1 MIRVHHSNRTEILLS
16 RFLAVTADPPGGVLS
31 PETCVVQSPGMG
43 RWLSQQIAV
52 ARGIAAG
59 IEFPLPASFVWN
71 IYRRVLEN
79 VPERSVFQRESLVWR
94 IMGRLDAHL
103 GDPPFAELNAY
114 LADGP
119 SDLKK
124 FQLSQR
130 IADAFDQYLVYRPE
144 MILGWEN
151 GADEHWQASLWRA
164 LSGGVAESHRARL
177 WKDFRTVAETSLDP
191 SVLPER
197 VSLFGITALAPAYLD
212 VVSDLAAAIEVHV
225 FVLNPC
231 MEYWGDIED
240 ERGLARRRRH
250 WRRRG
255 LKDAAAYFE
264 SGNPLLASLG
274 KVGREFQDQL
284 LEVPSEP
291 MDAFQAPDAGH
302 LLGCMQSDI
311 LELRDGTR
319 EMRVLHGARG
329 WDTSV
334 QLHSCHS
341 QLREVQVLHDRI
353 LEMIETLPSLAP
365 REIVVMAPEIDVYA
379 PLVEAVF
386 GAAHGAR
393 HLPFS
398 IADRSAW
405 AQDPLVDAFFVFLD
419 LGQSRLGLS
428 EVLDWLQIPSVM
440 RRFNLDEQG
449 FEQVRTWASE
459 AGVRWGADS
468 AMRGELGL
476 PESEENTW
484 SFGFDRLFAGY
495 AMPADERLF
504 EGILPYPHIEGA
516 EVAVLG
522 HLRTFVELLVR
533 WRGMLSGRYSA
544 IDWQERVNALLEEF
558 FSPEEAELD
567 GLQSIRDAMQSM
579 VREAQEEGFGGL
591 FGVDLLKASL
601 KPSLG
606 VPSAGGRFLD
616 GGITFCNL
624 VPMRSIPFR
633 VVCLLGMNDDA
644 FPRVQRPVGFDL
656 IARDPRVGDRSRRA
670 DDRYLF
676 LESLLS
682 ARDVFYLSFVGHD
695 QRDNSDKVPAVV
707 ASELLDY
714 LDAAYTMPAADHGDA
729 IRVTC
734 KPAGLRALLLT
745 EHPLQPFSRRCFD
758 PTNTRT
764 WSYGAE
770 WFPSTRPVA
779 GRVFADQPLADEIG
793 EDVTIHL
800 DALLRFF
807 NNPSRFF
814 LRERLRIDLHEENSL
829 SDDVEPFAIDALQTY
844 LLRQEALEH
853 ALSGEGSGRHR
864 EIARA
869 RGELPPGELGD
880 IRYGEM
886 VVPQVEQFAAEL
898 RHLQAGALVSV
909 PVVTDVLAPP
919 VAGTLT
925 GLSETGMLL
934 HRLGKLRA
942 KDRLGAWIRHLMLNI
957 ACPEGIGLTTR
968 FLGSDKLL
976 TLPPIEDAALCLR
989 SLVVL
994 YRQGWSRPLPFFP
1007 ECSYEYAIA
1016 IHRGKSERVARAIA
1030 EKCWAP
1036 WGSAGAGERDDL
1048 AVRVA
1053 FRDADQFAEPFAS
1066 IAMDVFDRLLAV
1078 AEEIGHGAT

>member
-1 MIRVHHSNRTEILLS
+1 MLQVHQSNRTEVLLR
-16 RFLAVTADPPGGVLS
+16 RFLAVTAEPLGGVLS
-31 PETCVVQSPGMG
+31 PEVCVIQSPGMG
-43 RWLSQQIAV
+43 RWLSQQIATV
-52 ARGIAAG
+52 RGIAAG
-59 IEFPLPASFVWN
+59 IEFPLPASFVWDL
-71 IYRRVLEN
+71 YRRVLEN

-94 IMGRLDAHL
+94 IMGRLEAHL

-144 MILGWEN
+144 MILAWEN
-151 GADEHWQASLWRA
+151 GVDEHWQASLWRA
-164 LSGGVAESHRARL
+164 LSAGAAEPNRARL

-197 VSLFGITALAPAYLD
+197 VSLFGITALAPAHLD

-255 LKDAAAYFE
+255 MKDAAAYFD

-284 LEVPSEP
+284 LEVLSEP
-291 MDAFQAPDAGH
+291 MDAFQAPEGGH
-302 LLGCMQSDI
+302 LLGHLQSDI

-319 EMRVLHGARG
+319 EKRALRG
-329 WDTSV
+329 SDASI

-353 LEMIETLPSLAP
+353 LEMIETLPGLAP
-365 REIVVMAPEIDVYA
+365 REIVVMAPDIDAYA

-386 GAAHGAR
+386 GAAQGAR

-398 IADRSAW
+398 IADRSAR
-405 AQDPLVDAFFVFLD
+405 AQDPLVDAFFSFLD
-419 LGQSRLGLS
+419 LGESRLGLS

-440 RRFNLDEQG
+440 RRLNLDEQG
-449 FEQVRTWASE
+449 FEQIRIWSSE
-459 AGVRWGADS
+459 VGVRWGADS

-476 PESEENTW
+476 PEYGENTW

-495 AMPADERLF
+495 AMPAEERLF
-504 EGILPYPHIEGA
+504 EGILPYPHIEGG
-516 EVAVLG
+516 EPAVLG
-522 HLRTFVELLVR
+522 KLRGFVDLLVR
-533 WRGMLSGRYSA
+533 WRGTLSGRCSA
-544 IDWQERVNALLEEF
+544 TDWREKVNALLEDF
-558 FSPEEAELD
+558 FRPDETELD

-579 VREAQEEGFGGL
+579 AREAREVEFIGL

-601 KPSLG
+601 QSSLG
-606 VPSAGGRFLD
+606 APSGGGRFLA

-633 VVCLLGMNDDA
+633 VVCLLGMNDDT
-644 FPRVQRPVGFDL
+644 FPRVRQPVSFDL
-656 IARDPRVGDRSRRA
+656 IAGAPRLGDRSRRA

-682 ARDVFYLSFVGHD
+682 ARDVFYLSYVGRD
-695 QRDNSDKVPAVV
+695 QRDNSAKVPAVV

-714 LDAAYTMPAADHGDA
+714 LDAAYTVSPAEPRHPDGATPPPGD
-729 IRVTC
+729 
-734 KPAGLRALLLT
+734 LRELLFT
-745 EHPLQPFSRRCFD
+745 EHPLQPFSHRCFD

-770 WFPSTRPVA
+770 WFPATHPDGAS
-779 GRVFADQPLADEIG
+779 VFADQPLADEKG
-793 EDVTIHL
+793 EDAIVGL
-800 DALLRFF
+800 DSLLRFF
-807 NNPSRFF
+807 DNPSRFF
-814 LRERLRIDLHEENSL
+814 LRERLRIDLREEAL
-829 SDDVEPFAIDALQTY
+829 LPDDVEPFAIDRLQAY

-853 ALSGEGSGRHR
+853 SLAGEETSWHR
-864 EIARA
+864 QIARA
-869 RGELPPGELGD
+869 RGELPPGELGE
-880 IRYGEM
+880 IRYRETIQ
-886 VVPQVEQFAAEL
+886 PQVERFAAEL
-898 RHLQAGALVSV
+898 RSFQAEASVAV
-909 PVVTDVLAPP
+909 PVVIDVLASP
-919 VAGTLT
+919 VVGTLT
-925 GLSETGMLL
+925 GLSEAGMLL

-942 KDRLGAWIRHLMLNI
+942 KDRLGAWIRHLILNI
-957 ACPEGIGLTTR
+957 ACPEGVGLTTR
-968 FLGSDKLL
+968 FLSRDKLL
-976 TLPPIEDAALCLR
+976 TLPPVGDAAVCLG
-989 SLVVL
+989 SLVDL
-994 YRQGWSRPLPFFP
+994 YRRGWIRPVPFFP
-1007 ECSYEYAIA
+1007 ECSYAYAVA
-1016 IHRGKSERVARAIA
+1016 IHRGKPERAASLAA
-1030 EKCWAP
+1030 EKRWAP
-1036 WGSAGAGERDDL
+1036 WGNSAIGERDDL

-1053 FRDADQFAEPFAS
+1053 FRDVDQFAEPFSS
-1066 IAMDVFDRLLAV
+1066 IASDVLARLLAV
-1078 AEEIGHGAT
+1078 AEETGNATP